1 MRRYFVAFAGLV
13 AAAGLASAQAP
24 KFTPAGNLANAPVS
38 ANSAFTPA
46 GNFANAQNASGEII
60 PVSGCS
66 SCGPTVSNSN
76 SSHYGAGAFRIG
88 AGCAMPIGCS
98 NWAAERTFLFGSC
111 RQFFNPGNDCG
122 SSSYRFGGC
131 NGSGYPGSGGCN
143 GGCGGVNYGG
153 GGKEKH
159 PCQGVT
165 SYLNR

>member
-1 MRRYFVAFAGLV
+1 MRRYFAAFAGLI

-46 GNFANAQNASGEII
+46 GNFANPQSASGEIL

-66 SCGPTVSNSN
+66 SCGPTVSNTN
-76 SSHYGAGAFRIG
+76 SHHYGIG

-98 NWAAERTFLFGSC
+98 NWAAERTFLFGTC
-111 RQFFNPGNDCG
+111 RQFFNAGSDCG
-122 SSSYRFGGC
+122 SHAYRFGGC
-131 NGSGYPGSGGCN
+131 NGTGYAGNGGCN
-143 GGCGGVNYGG
+143 SCGG

>member
-1 MRRYFVAFAGLV
+1 MRRYFVAFAGLF

-24 KFTPAGNLANAPVS
+24 KFTPAGNFANAPVS

-46 GNFANAQNASGEII
+46 GNYVNPPAPGGSGI
-60 PVSGCS
+60 VQTSGCS
-66 SCGPTVSNSN
+66 SCGPTVANTNSH
-76 SSHYGAGAFRIG
+76 HYGIG

-122 SSSYRFGGC
+122 SHAGRFGGC
-131 NGSGYPGSGGCN
+131 NGTGYPGAGGCN
-143 GGCGGVNYGG
+143 SCGG